1 MTEIFKRET
10 IFEAADVLREGGIVA
25 FPTETVYGLGAA
37 ANNQKAVERVFE
49 VKGRPQDN
57 PLIVHVDHPDTVK
70 QFVEV
75 GAEVQQL
82 IDTFWPGPLTVIFPY
97 EGDAF
102 SPSIS
107 AGQPTVSFRMPD
119 NADTLALIEAVG
131 FPLVG
136 PSANKSGKPS
146 PTSLEHVLHDFDGE
160 IEGVLESS
168 EPAFDIG
175 VESTV
180 IYPIESE
187 IVILRP
193 GAITKQMLEVVT
205 DLPVYEKTAKD
216 QLSGKQAV
224 YSPGVKYTHY
234 SPKQPVYMVS
244 YGTSLE
250 RVAEWIKTQQ
260 GRIGLLADND
270 WLTDFEEVAATYSLG
285 EAGDI
290 QSATRE
296 LYAGLRYLE
305 QQDIDVI
312 LVQGFDEN
320 EENAHAV
327 MNRLSKASN
336 FVI

>member
-1 MTEIFKRET
+1 MSEIFKRET
-10 IFEAADVLREGGIVA
+10 MSEAAEVLRSGGIVA
-25 FPTETVYGLGAA
+25 FPTETVYGLGAI
-37 ANNQKAVERVFE
+37 ANNQEAVDRVFQ

-57 PLIVHVDHPDTVK
+57 PLIVHVDRPETVK
-70 QFVEV
+70 RFVDID
-75 GAEVQQL
+75 ASVQVL
-82 IDTFWPGPLTVIFPY
+82 IDTFWPGPLTIIFPY
-97 EGDAF
+97 SGTAF

-119 NADTLALIEAVG
+119 NQDTLDLIEAVG

-146 PTSLEHVLHDFDGE
+146 PTRLEHVLHDFDGE
-160 IEGVLESS
+160 IEGVFESS
-168 EPAFDIG
+168 QPAFDIG

-180 IYPIESE
+180 IYPTPSE
-187 IVILRP
+187 IIILRP
-193 GAITKQMLEVVT
+193 GAITKQMIELVT
-205 DLPVYEKTAKD
+205 DLPVYEKTAQD
-216 QLSGKQAV
+216 QLSGEAI

-244 YGTSLE
+244 FETE
-250 RVAEWIKTQQ
+250 FEEVADWIT
-260 GRIGLLADND
+260 GRNERIGLLADNE
-270 WLTDFEEVAATYSLG
+270 WLTAFSEVDATYSLG
-285 EAGDI
+285 ESGDI

-305 QQDIDVI
+305 QQDINVI
-312 LVQGFDEN
+312 LVQGFDEQD
-320 EENAHAV
+320 EKSHAL